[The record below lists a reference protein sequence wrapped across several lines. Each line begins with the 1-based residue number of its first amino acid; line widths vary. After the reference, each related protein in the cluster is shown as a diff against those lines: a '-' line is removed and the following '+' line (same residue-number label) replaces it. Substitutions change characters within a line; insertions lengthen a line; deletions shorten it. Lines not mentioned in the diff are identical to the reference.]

1 VPGSFV
7 TRGGWWVVGQ
17 SILLLSLIALGVLF
31 HGQWHSAWGAAVGA
45 VLFVLGGVV
54 GVAGVRALGRNRT
67 AFPKPVE
74 AATLVQHGVYSLVR
88 HPLYSSVILVS
99 FGWGL
104 LWQSGPALGAA
115 AVITIFLNRKAGRE
129 ERWLREKYPE
139 YERYAARV
147 RRLIPGIY

>member
-1 VPGSFV
+1 M
-7 TRGGWWVVGQ
+7 VGQ
-17 SILLLSLIALGVLF
+17 SILLLSVVALGILF
-31 HGQWHSAWGAAVGA
+31 HGQWHGAWAFVIGA
-45 VLFVLGGVV
+45 VLFVLGGVL

-74 AATLVQHGVYSLVR
+74 EAALVQHGVYGLVR

-99 FGWGL
+99 FAWGL

-115 AVITIFLNRKAGRE
+115 AVITIFLNRKASRE

-139 YERYAARV
+139 YERYATRV